1 MPDDGAHHPVYP
13 CVDENLDI
21 SSDTGTPVDDKDYQ
35 VPFAFTG
42 KIARVTIELE
52 QMKKAADD
60 EAEKLHRE
68 ATLKRGLSD

>member
-1 MPDDGAHHPVYP
+1 
-13 CVDENLDI
+13 
-21 SSDTGTPVDDKDYQ
+21 
-35 VPFAFTG
+35 
-42 KIARVTIELE
+42 VTIELE